1 MFILS
6 PDPNSAPN
14 YIVLLFFSSPFSLF
28 IHFIIATVHYRTN
41 SGVSAMR
48 TATSSFSCHL
58 LIQGFCDSVCELI
71 VVNINFRLKLSRM
84 FVTFVSLHPSLC
96 KSVSALHLKRRINL
110 ISHKLSA
117 LQLMSIREKKNREI
131 LRIRTYYFSK

>member
-84 FVTFVSLHPSLC
+84 FVTLILIPVTTPQYISTSLFLFTPLYANQFQHC
-96 KSVSALHLKRRINL
+96 I
-110 ISHKLSA
+110 
-117 LQLMSIREKKNREI
+117 
-131 LRIRTYYFSK
+131 